1 MDVQLPLA
9 PPDAVVDV
17 LEDVVK
23 FLLVPV
29 LVLASVPEV
38 VIMDVQIRVKAVP
51 DVDLDV
57 QAHVLDAAVAVQAVA
72 LAADLDARLDVLVAA
87 VDVQMVVPVAA
98 VVAVAHALAVVAVV
112 QMVVL
117 VAAAV
122 VRALLREAPLEE
134 VLVGHI

>member
-9 PPDAVVDV
+9 PPDVVADV

-23 FLLVPV
+23 FPLVPV
-29 LVLASVPEV
+29 LALASVPEV
-38 VIMDVQIRVKAVP
+38 VIMGVQIRVKAVL

-57 QAHVLDAAVAVQAVA
+57 QIHVLDAAVAVQAVA
-72 LAADLDARLDVLVAA
+72 LAVGLDVQLDALVAA

-98 VVAVAHALAVVAVV
+98 VVVVAHALAVVAVV

-117 VAAAV
+117 VAAVV
-122 VRALLREAPLEE
+122 VRALLQEAPLEE
-134 VLVGHI
+134 VLTGHI